1 MENKAKDRHKAKC
14 EFWQNHISSCEN
26 SGLTQKEY
34 CRKNGLA
41 IQTSGYWKRKIRNKG
56 FVSEKPRFYPL
67 AVKQNGGENI
77 PGRILLSIQE
87 GRFQIEIGEN
97 FNGTILKKLIVTLE
111 QL

>member
-1 MENKAKDRHKAKC
+1 MENKVKERHKAKY

-41 IQTSGYWKRKIRNKG
+41 IQTFGYWKRKIRNKG
-56 FVSEKPRFYPL
+56 FISEKPRFFPL
-67 AVKQNGGENI
+67 AVKQNGGGSK

-87 GRFQIEIGEN
+87 GRFKIEIGEN
-97 FNGTILKKLIVTLE
+97 FNETILKKLLVVLE
-111 QL
+111 RL